1 MMLEIVKYLKARY
14 LSEKGQDLVEY
25 ALLLALVV
33 VVGAVI
39 VGGTDNIASHVRS
52 IFNKTKNVVNNADT
66 VQ

>member
-39 VGGTDNIASHVRS
+39 VGGTDNIASHVQS